1 MTSASHQFELLTELV
16 EEISSEII
24 LPGRES
30 LYQTRKQD
38 GSPVTQIDNLVQS
51 RLVDELPK
59 IINVPVMG
67 EEMPSDLQSKLI
79 ELGDFWCVDPI
90 DGTTNYINGIPHFA
104 VSIALLKRG
113 RPVIGMVHAPVTRET
128 FCAEVGGGAY
138 ANGIRLLGNSGLKRE
153 LSHAVANIDFKRL
166 PRGLRRVLVESPPYA
181 SQRNIGS
188 AALEWC
194 YVAAG
199 LFDVYLHGRQKL
211 WDYAAGSLVL
221 EEANGKFRT
230 FDRPDFWAELSLSNS
245 VVAALDES
253 CFEEWTRWLGETLH
267 KTPS

>member
-1 MTSASHQFELLTELV
+1 
-16 EEISSEII
+16 
-24 LPGRES
+24 
-30 LYQTRKQD
+30 
-38 GSPVTQIDNLVQS
+38 
-51 RLVDELPK
+51 
-59 IINVPVMG
+59 
-67 EEMPSDLQSKLI
+67 
-79 ELGDFWCVDPI
+79 
-90 DGTTNYINGIPHFA
+90 
-104 VSIALLKRG
+104 
-113 RPVIGMVHAPVTRET
+113 MVHAPMTKET
-128 FCAEVGGGAY
+128 FCAEAGGGAY
-138 ANGIRLLGNSGLKRE
+138 ANGIRLIRNSGVKKE

-166 PRGLRRVLVESPPYA
+166 PKALRRVLVESPPYA

-230 FDRPDFWAELSLSNS
+230 FDRSNFWDELSLSNS

-253 CFEEWTRWLGETLH
+253 CFEEWTHWLEETLH